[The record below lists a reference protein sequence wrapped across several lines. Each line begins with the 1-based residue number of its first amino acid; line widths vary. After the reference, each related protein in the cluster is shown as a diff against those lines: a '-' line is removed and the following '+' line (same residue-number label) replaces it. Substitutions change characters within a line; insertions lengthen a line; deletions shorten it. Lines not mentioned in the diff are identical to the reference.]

1 MKKRNTLKLLPK
13 LYFVGVIEEKGTNL
27 TLLAS
32 FARQGRKFKK
42 KKLQRALASPSQRSN
57 LLQELFIDIALEVN
71 DRTKVSNCH
80 WGFDFQV
87 WKSLYNEFCSSKLT
101 QKI

>member
-13 LYFVGVIEEKGTNL
+13 LYFVGVIEEKAFVIYCLSQRALPRN
-27 TLLAS
+27 S
-32 FARQGRKFKK
+32 K